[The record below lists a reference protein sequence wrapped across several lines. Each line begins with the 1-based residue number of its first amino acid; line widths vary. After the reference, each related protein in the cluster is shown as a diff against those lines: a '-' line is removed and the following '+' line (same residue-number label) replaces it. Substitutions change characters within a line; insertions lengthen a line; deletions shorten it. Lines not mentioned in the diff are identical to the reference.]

1 MKKIFIHGSGQKADS
16 WEQTIAF
23 MEDKD
28 ILKPEL
34 SQLLQ
39 GQTASYA
46 ALTSSFA
53 AYCEAAASDCLD
65 LCGLSLGGMLALQF
79 TLDHPDKVRSLILIA
94 TPHKIPK
101 LLFAVQKLLFHCL
114 PSTAFQTMAFDKKNT
129 FALAKTMKRIDYRHA
144 LFKIKCPVLIVC
156 GAKDKANLLSAFCF
170 VRHIKHAEIKIV
182 KDCSHVVNEE
192 QPKRLAEIVNAFY
205 DTIR

>member
-1 MKKIFIHGSGQKADS
+1 MRF
-16 WEQTIAF
+16 TI
-23 MEDKD
+23 
-28 ILKPEL
+28 
-34 SQLLQ
+34 
-39 GQTASYA
+39 
-46 ALTSSFA
+46 SSF
-53 AYCEAAASDCLD
+53 LI
-65 LCGLSLGGMLALQF
+65 
-79 TLDHPDKVRSLILIA
+79 TLLMVTALILIA

-101 LLFAVQKLLFHCL
+101 LLFAVPKLLFHCL
-114 PSTAFQTMAFDKKNT
+114 PSTAFQIMAFDKKNT